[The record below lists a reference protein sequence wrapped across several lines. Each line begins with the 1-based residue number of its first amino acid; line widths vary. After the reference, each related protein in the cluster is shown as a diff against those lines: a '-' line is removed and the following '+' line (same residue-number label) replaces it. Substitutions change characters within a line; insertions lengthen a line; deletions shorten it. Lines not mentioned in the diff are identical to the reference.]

1 MNPDNGSA
9 DELLA
14 GIKNQVNYMI
24 SENGQWTPTSN
35 SINELVA
42 GEMYKIQGNAPVSL
56 SVVGD
61 AIDVANDPVVIKP
74 NWNWIGYKAP
84 GYVSIGN
91 AFADLEPQE
100 GDVVKSQT
108 AFASWNSSEWVGS
121 LEALKSG
128 EGYLYYSTRNQQ
140 QTFHYPSATSSAAK
154 ETSMA
159 KSMRLGGDD
168 AVNEKTEIAQMHQGN
183 MNVIA
188 RVVDKH
194 GAVRSDAVVRVID
207 GDGELRALTDE
218 AHADLYFI
226 TVAGENSGANL
237 RFIVSVDGMEQVIPG
252 TMFYRDDAIVG
263 SLDQPL
269 VIDLASTTGIGSVK
283 TDEDSSEA
291 TYDLNGRRVAKH
303 AIETVVIRGNKKF
316 VHLNK

>member
-1 MNPDNGSA
+1 
-9 DELLA
+9 
-14 GIKNQVNYMI
+14 
-24 SENGQWTPTSN
+24 
-35 SINELVA
+35 
-42 GEMYKIQGNAPVSL
+42 
-56 SVVGD
+56 
-61 AIDVANDPVVIKP
+61 
-74 NWNWIGYKAP
+74 
-84 GYVSIGN
+84 
-91 AFADLEPQE
+91 
-100 GDVVKSQT
+100 
-108 AFASWNSSEWVGS
+108 
-121 LEALKSG
+121 
-128 EGYLYYSTRNQQ
+128 
-140 QTFHYPSATSSAAK
+140 
-154 ETSMA
+154 MA
-159 KSMRLGGDD
+159 KGMSLGGND
-168 AVNEKTEIAQMHQGN
+168 AANKKTEIAQMHQGN

-226 TVAGENSGANL
+226 TIAGENSGANL